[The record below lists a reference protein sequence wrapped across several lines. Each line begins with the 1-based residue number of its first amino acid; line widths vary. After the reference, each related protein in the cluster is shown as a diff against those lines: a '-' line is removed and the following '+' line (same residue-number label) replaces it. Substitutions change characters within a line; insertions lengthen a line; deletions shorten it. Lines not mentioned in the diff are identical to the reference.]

1 MPNTITRRAYLL
13 AAIRAD
19 GQPLTVH
26 HAEQL
31 MATSPWP
38 TSGRN
43 TLRKDLRALASYGH
57 LTAVDVDG
65 RRIYRPTTT
74 GEDGRS

>member
-1 MPNTITRRAYLL
+1 VADVLTRRQYLL
-13 AAIRAD
+13 DAIRAD

-31 MATSPWP
+31 MANSPWP

-43 TLRKDLRALASYGH
+43 TLRKDLRGLAKSGH

-65 RRIYRPTTT
+65 RRTYRPTTT
-74 GEDGRS
+74 GEDGRP